1 MGLLP
6 FRKFGLAPS
15 RLIELSNS
23 LICSTPVEITLD
35 NTDLRFVLFD
45 LRGYRIKPRLKFKG
59 NLSLFYV
66 ETVIYSSS
74 RAELSTPTLGGQ
86 FTKCQAINS

>member
-6 FRKFGLAPS
+6 FRKFGLAPF

-35 NTDLRFVLFD
+35 NTDLKFVLFD
-45 LRGYRIKPRLKFKG
+45 LRGYRIK
-59 NLSLFYV
+59 
-66 ETVIYSSS
+66 
-74 RAELSTPTLGGQ
+74 LG
-86 FTKCQAINS
+86 

>member
-35 NTDLRFVLFD
+35 NTDLRFVLFQRESVAVLCGNRHIFVQPGRTLNAD
-45 LRGYRIKPRLKFKG
+45 VGRAIYQVSGYK
-59 NLSLFYV
+59 
-66 ETVIYSSS
+66 
-74 RAELSTPTLGGQ
+74 
-86 FTKCQAINS
+86 